1 MPPILLVN
9 VLTGSVWQCHHQQIF
24 LKTFL
29 FFFRE
34 LTLIAEQWI
43 LSSLCYMSLKGIFLL
58 IANI

>member
-9 VLTGSVWQCHHQQIF
+9 VLTGSVWQCHHHQNIF
-24 LKTFL
+24 KD
-29 FFFRE
+29 FFFFFE
-34 LTLIAEQWI
+34 LTLIAKQWI

>member
-9 VLTGSVWQCHHQQIF
+9 VLTGSVWQCHQQQNIF
-24 LKTFL
+24 KDL
-29 FFFRE
+29 FFLE
-34 LTLIAEQWI
+34 LTLIAKQWI